1 MLKVFILIPRAKLL
15 RVFSWV
21 GTERQLGYMIRLAMR
36 MLLSKSRRKI
46 MVTNSSKEGKR
57 KDISD
62 TEMTMIGFGDD
73 RLGNRKVEETLA
85 DIY

>member
-1 MLKVFILIPRAKLL
+1 
-15 RVFSWV
+15 
-21 GTERQLGYMIRLAMR
+21 MIRLAMR

-46 MVTNSSKEGKR
+46 MVTNSKDGKR

>member
-1 MLKVFILIPRAKLL
+1 
-15 RVFSWV
+15 
-21 GTERQLGYMIRLAMR
+21 
-36 MLLSKSRRKI
+36 
-46 MVTNSSKEGKR
+46 MVTNSSKDGKR